1 MTTNLNRKFGL
12 NSSTLAISPDEEIIM
27 LRCSNN
33 PNSNLDERI
42 PNDLNVYYSVGLP
55 VK

>member
-1 MTTNLNRKFGL
+1 MTTNLNRKFGF
-12 NSSTLAISPDEEIIM
+12 NSSTLAISPDEEM

-42 PNDLNVYYSVGLP
+42 PNDLNVYYSLKIP